1 MDSGEGSRLKTA
13 NFTSTAPYS
22 LPSHQLPIKPRWI
35 KISQTK
41 FFISEINHAST
52 NDIGYIR
59 KSTIN
64 C

>member
-22 LPSHQLPIKPRWI
+22 LSSHQLPIKPRWI

-41 FFISEINHAST
+41 FFIS
-52 NDIGYIR
+52 
-59 KSTIN
+59 KSIMHQQMILAT
-64 C
+64 